1 MSAILKQKFVAELLW
16 WIITAIITIMVLY
29 PVWLNTKGFPFF
41 IENTILIVVFIT
53 FARYIFFLPISFIA
67 RTKWIKVIIIGTA
80 VFLVFILST
89 ALGDFRNFMDEE
101 GLQTLVSHL
110 HVTRQTSII
119 NYIKNEMIFFGVGS
133 IITAIL
139 LPIRMIISLWR
150 MRNSGRV

>member
-1 MSAILKQKFVAELLW
+1 MSTILKQKFVAELLW

-29 PVWLNTKGFPFF
+29 PVWLNTNNFPFYYQN
-41 IENTILIVVFIT
+41 IILIVVFIT

-67 RTKWIKVIIIGTA
+67 RTNWIKVIIIGTA

-101 GLQTLVSHL
+101 GLQTLVNHL